1 MTNIDLIIVSLLLVN
16 IVLATILITLFIQI
30 KNLLNNC
37 FGLDWAYEFN
47 KENEEEDEDD
57 FYSSYESY
65 FN

>member
-1 MTNIDLIIVSLLLVN
+1 MTNVDIIIVSLLLVN

-37 FGLDWAYEFN
+37 FGLGEEYEFS
-47 KENEEEDEDD
+47 EDDEDD
-57 FYSSYESY
+57 FYSAYESY

>member
-1 MTNIDLIIVSLLLVN
+1 MTNVELTIIGLLLVN
-16 IVLATILITLFIQI
+16 IVLSTILITLFIQI

-47 KENEEEDEDD
+47 NEDEEEDEDD